1 MYGFKEERK
10 LSESRYTSGNHYH
23 GIPLIRRGLRQK
35 DKLKTKIILR
45 KKEKK
50 SSSDEPI
57 SIFNAV
63 EHAAIDVDSLDPY
76 QIYDPEDYT
85 DGPEGFIAWC
95 EDNVSLPIYP
105 VGATMATWCPVKELP
120 TELNP
125 KTGKSYRTIW
135 DEQAEICRTALRMV
149 DGEFIHRLIIL
160 CWMRGEGKSLL
171 ACLIQLWKFM
181 NWNKQQ
187 IVLGAN
193 SKDQV
198 TFVHFDIIKDIIL
211 NSPELLAAVGKKNIL
226 EKKIRLT
233 DDQGNDVSVI
243 KAISSF
249 SGIVSNITGYT
260 FSEIFDMKNPKFF
273 VQLDGS
279 IRNIPNA
286 FGVID
291 STVSTK
297 SHILYQLYDTYMH
310 RKDPSLFFSYRFSQY
325 GKQED
330 YWNPN
335 MSQPQL
341 DAYRSKFPLQEFE
354 RYFLNTWGSASLKV
368 FTDEALEATKWLG
381 CDGVPL
387 NSAVTMQT
395 VAELCQREKNLKEGL
410 EHTSGKVETN
420 PTILK
425 EIREYKSRLMPM
437 EQWLPLRDEM
447 GQAMMATLDDL
458 ERIGQKLD
466 TKWAILVGLDR
477 ADPMK
482 VSNKGA
488 RTILTCL
495 AKGLPGSGSRP
506 FLEEEGKI
514 PNYVYMYLHVMNI
527 QDHSLESIKT
537 VLQAISDEYDGIDSI
552 CSERWGIWDLVSW
565 MEEKGVKYEAIFPTY
580 DKQKAAFSEF
590 YLIANSGRIK
600 CAPVGIFG
608 SKEADIF
615 REEASVFYH
624 DSDKKWFG
632 SPEKGETNGIQ
643 DDTMF
648 SSAWCIY
655 GGRSLT
661 PNDFKERRKNFFFGT
676 MIKGMDMIAR
686 Y

>member
-1 MYGFKEERK
+1 MTEKPRIRIHRDIQERK
-10 LSESRYTSGNHYH
+10 PVTKSAV
-23 GIPLIRRGLRQK
+23 K
-35 DKLKTKIILR
+35 KTKKLV
-45 KKEKK
+45 KSLHSEKYYKEKVVAN
-50 SSSDEPI
+50 SEGVVSLFTAIE
-57 SIFNAV
+57 N
-63 EHAAIDVDSLDPY
+63 HAIDVDALEPY
-76 QIYDPEDYT
+76 QIYEPIDYK
-85 DGPEGFIAWC
+85 DGPEGFIKWC
-95 EDNVSLPIYP
+95 EENVYIPIYP
-105 VGATMATWCPVKELP
+105 VGATMAQWCAISALP
-120 TELNP
+120 TEINP
-125 KTGKSYRTIW
+125 KTGKSYRSIW
-135 DEQAEICRTALRMV
+135 EAQAEICRTALRMV
-149 DGEFIHRLIIL
+149 DGEFIHRLIVF

-181 NWNKQQ
+181 NWSKQQ

-211 NSPELLAAVGKKNIL
+211 NSPKLLAAVGKRNIL

-291 STVSTK
+291 STVSAK
-297 SHILYQLYDTYMH
+297 SHILYQLYDTYIH
-310 RKDPSLFFSYRFSQY
+310 RKDPSLFFSYRFSPKGQS
-325 GKQED
+325 ED

-341 DAYRSKFPLQEFE
+341 DSYRSKFPLAEFE

-368 FTDEALEATKWLG
+368 FSDEALEATQWIG
-381 CDGVPL
+381 CDGVMM
-387 NSAVTMQT
+387 NSQVLMQIL
-395 VAELCQREKNLKEGL
+395 AEKVKAEQNLKDEL
-410 EHTSGKVETN
+410 FNGKTRD
-420 PTILK
+420 TTDATALK
-425 EIREYKSRLMPM
+425 IIRETKQRLIPI
-437 EQWLPLRDEM
+437 EKFIPLRDDL
-447 GQAMMATLDDL
+447 GQPQMATLDDL
-458 ERIGQKLD
+458 ERLGNLLD

-488 RTILTCL
+488 RTILTCV

-506 FLEEEGKI
+506 FLTEEGNI
-514 PNYVYMYLHVMNI
+514 PNYVYVYLHVANI
-527 QDHSLESIKT
+527 LDHSLESIKT
-537 VLQAISDEYDGIDSI
+537 VLQNIMDEFDGIDSI

-565 MEEKGVKYEAIFPTY
+565 FEEKGVKFEAIFPTY
-580 DKQKAAFSEF
+580 DKQKASFSEF
-590 YLIANSGRIK
+590 YLLATGARLK
-600 CAPVGIFG
+600 CSPLGVMG
-608 SKEADIF
+608 SRSADIF
-615 REEASVFYH
+615 REEAEIFYH

-632 SPEKGETNGIQ
+632 SAEKMETNGIQ
-643 DDTMF
+643 DDVMF

-655 GGRSLT
+655 GGRALT
-661 PNDFKERRKNFFFGT
+661 PNDFKERRNNYYFGT
-676 MIKGMDMIAR
+676 MITNTGFAAK